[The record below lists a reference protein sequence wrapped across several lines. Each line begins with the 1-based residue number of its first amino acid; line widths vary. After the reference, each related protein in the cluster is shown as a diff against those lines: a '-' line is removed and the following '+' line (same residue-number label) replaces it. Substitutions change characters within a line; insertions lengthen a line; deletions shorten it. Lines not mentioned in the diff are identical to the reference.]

1 MIVAYHRSDKLRQ
14 VASSEGKKLSEYFGC
29 LFKEVSQDDPGGVE
43 ECVLDML
50 REVRA
55 YESGY
60 IGKILPRTSFAIL

>member
-1 MIVAYHRSDKLRQ
+1 MIVGYHKSDRLRQ

-29 LFKEVSQDDPGGVE
+29 LFKEVKQDDAAGVE
-43 ECVLDML
+43 ECVMDIL

-60 IGKILPRTSFAIL
+60 IGNSDLPS